1 MAQWSPQQLQ
11 QMAALL
17 QGTHNTLA
25 VDQALAGAPTQRWA
39 VDAQGQR
46 VDPYAANPATAAIES
61 AVPRGPVMPPQAPT
75 MAYAGG
81 APSPTPEAAPQPA
94 QASGRMRFNP
104 LFGTPAGALLN
115 LFGGKGRPGGL
126 MDLMAKMPAMNAAQR
141 YAAANSGPG
150 SVAAMELKHSG
161 ASRNPQSGSPA
172 GTREYASGGR

>member
-1 MAQWSPQQLQ
+1 MAQWTPQQLQ

-17 QGTHNTLA
+17 QGTHNNLA

-46 VDPYAANPATAAIES
+46 VDPYGANPALAAIES
-61 AVPRGPVMPPQAPT
+61 ASPAPQMT
-75 MAYAGG
+75 
-81 APSPTPEAAPQPA
+81 APSPAQGYAPSAPRPMAPQPVA
-94 QASGRMRFNP
+94 RSTGHMRFNP
-104 LFGTPAGALLN
+104 LMGTPAGALLS
-115 LFGGKGRPGGL
+115 LFGGKGQRPGGL
-126 MDLMAKMPAMNAAQR
+126 MELMARGPA
-141 YAAANSGPG
+141 PG

>member
-25 VDQALAGAPTQRWA
+25 VDEALAGAPTQRWA

-46 VDPYAANPATAAIES
+46 VDPYSANPATAAIES
-61 AVPRGPVMPPQAPT
+61 AAPRAPMMPPPAPT

-81 APSPTPEAAPQPA
+81 ASRPPMPAAQPQPA
-94 QASGRMRFNP
+94 RASGRMQFNP
-104 LFGTPAGALLN
+104 LFGTPAGTLLS
-115 LFGGKGRPGGL
+115 LFAGKGQRPGGL
-126 MDLMAKMPAMNAAQR
+126 MELMARGPA
-141 YAAANSGPG
+141 PG

-161 ASRNPQSGSPA
+161 ASRNPQSGGPA
-172 GTREYASGGR
+172 AGGEYASGGRS